1 MPGWVLSAHAAI
13 FSHPG
18 PHAQAVMNCAG
29 ESDYSIKT
37 RRSATVE
44 ADVST
49 FGRPAEGADC
59 MASCRKPQRSNQ
71 RQRAAADGV
80 GALVTAYSQHEE
92 SAVGRADAQHVR
104 LGRRPL
110 HRGSI
115 QPRFAANVQS
125 HAFPIAVE
133 WHGGNMRIHAKP
145 SLARSADMFLPTLA
159 SKASAEC
166 GAPSC
171 VLPCRWYATAAFR
184 PT

>member
-1 MPGWVLSAHAAI
+1 MGFVGACRDLLASRPARTSSDELDWSVKAI
-13 FSHPG
+13 VPSKPPIG
-18 PHAQAVMNCAG
+18 
-29 ESDYSIKT
+29 YSGS
-37 RRSATVE
+37 RR
-44 ADVST
+44 T
-49 FGRPAEGADC
+49 FGRPAERADS

-71 RQRAAADGV
+71 RQRTAADGV
-80 GALVTAYSQHEE
+80 SALVTGYSQHKE
-92 SAVGRADAQHVR
+92 SAVDRADAQHVC